1 MLNDALE
8 TSLLQIELQC
18 ESVAAAVASGEPQAL
33 EGASNALRQAAVD
46 LSALVQR
53 LGGAAQAGPELHTRL
68 KKLAG
73 VLNIQRENLLRRSA
87 VVERS
92 LHALVPATRKST
104 YAAPAGRA
112 GGYKAFSA

>member
-8 TSLLQIELQC
+8 TSLTQIELQC

-33 EGASNALRQAAVD
+33 ESASNALRQAAVD

-53 LGGAAQAGPELHTRL
+53 LGGPQQAGPELHTRL
-68 KKLAG
+68 KKLAAQ
-73 VLNIQRENLLRRSA
+73 LNNQRENLLRRSA